1 MAKKLNNTLA
11 KKQIKLKTKIRYPL
25 PWSHCIF
32 TKSVV
37 VEGSFENFSYTG
49 NMIKYGLFSR
59 IATDNNLQLSKFKH
73 AIFFYNNPISK
84 NLCYRDTLTFE
95 SACIQT
101 TYKEWSVSA
110 VLFEIVKKEK
120 R

>member
-25 PWSHCIF
+25 PWSHWQHFKASICIF

-37 VEGSFENFSYTG
+37 VEGSFENFSYIG

-59 IATDNNLQLSKFKH
+59 IATDDNL
-73 AIFFYNNPISK
+73 
-84 NLCYRDTLTFE
+84 
-95 SACIQT
+95 
-101 TYKEWSVSA
+101 
-110 VLFEIVKKEK
+110 
-120 R
+120 